1 MKMHHLDKE
10 QVEAIMLKVKEVV
23 DSGQYPADT
32 IEAIF
37 KLSDVDGEKFLECK
51 AHPIQKEKVNFE
63 IDPEKGVRFFDPF
76 NFFTRGIYKDMDGL
90 TIWTTDNLKEPWE
103 YGEDPPTP
111 SPIA

>member
-10 QVEAIMLKVKEVV
+10 QVEAVMQKVKEVV
-23 DSGQYPADT
+23 DSGQYPADI

-37 KLSDVDGEKFLECK
+37 ELSKVDGKNFLECK

-103 YGEDPPTP
+103 YNEDPPAP
-111 SPIA
+111 SQ

>member
-10 QVEAIMLKVKEVV
+10 QVEAVMQKVKEVV

-37 KLSDVDGEKFLECK
+37 ELSKVDGKNFLECK

-76 NFFTRGIYKDMDGL
+76 T
-90 TIWTTDNLKEPWE
+90 WNL
-103 YGEDPPTP
+103 
-111 SPIA
+111 

>member
-103 YGEDPPTP
+103 YDENPQNP
-111 SPIA
+111 